1 MHEGHRQRMLQR
13 LEDAEHLQDHELLE
27 ILLFNAI
34 PRKNT
39 NPLAHE
45 LLAEFVSL
53 DGLMRASYEE
63 LLNVQ
68 GIGKETAA
76 YLRCIAI
83 LCERLKKREDPL
95 PRLFNVRDF
104 SGFLFERLAPL
115 KEEVIEL
122 FALDAQQHIIAEKH
136 FTVCAT
142 DRAALEPEAVN
153 QFLAVRKPAGLVV
166 AHNHPAAPAHPSAAD
181 DKFTAQMQV
190 VCSMNNVRFY
200 DHIIVGT
207 DGTYSYF
214 LVGRMEEIRRAFDL
228 NAIVGG
234 KILRD

>member
-122 FALDAQQHIIAEKH
+122 FALDAQQHIIAEKR

-142 DRAALEPEAVN
+142 DRAALERRRSTSSLPCAS
-153 QFLAVRKPAGLVV
+153 LRGLWWRTTIPPRPR
-166 AHNHPAAPAHPSAAD
+166 A
-181 DKFTAQMQV
+181 
-190 VCSMNNVRFY
+190 R
-200 DHIIVGT
+200 
-207 DGTYSYF
+207 
-214 LVGRMEEIRRAFDL
+214 LRRTINL
-228 NAIVGG
+228 PRRCRSSVP
-234 KILRD
+234 